1 MLRARFVLSMI
12 FLSLLALGPHNAAG
26 QNYPSRPIQIIG
38 PFPPGGGTDLVMRLM
53 GQKLNEALGQPVI
66 YDYRSGAAGNLGTA
80 LAAKAR
86 PDGYTLSMQSPP
98 FTVNP
103 LTMRNVG
110 YDPIKDFTPIIL
122 ATETAYVIVAH
133 PAGPARNI
141 RELIA
146 LGKANPNKLSFGT
159 SGTLAQLGGELLKK
173 MGGFNMTHIPY
184 RGAGPALID
193 LVGGHLDLSVTT
205 PTAPLPFIR
214 AGRLRVLAVASTARL
229 DILPQVPTVAES
241 GIPGF
246 EVSGWYGLLAPAG
259 TPKEIINRLNSELVR
274 ALALPEIKTR
284 LSQEAIKPVASTPEE
299 FAVYLGKETA
309 KWSRLITEI
318 GFKAPPE

>member
-1 MLRARFVLSMI
+1 M
-12 FLSLLALGPHNAAG
+12 
-26 QNYPSRPIQIIG
+26 
-38 PFPPGGGTDLVMRLM
+38 
-53 GQKLNEALGQPVI
+53 
-66 YDYRSGAAGNLGTA
+66 
-80 LAAKAR
+80 
-86 PDGYTLSMQSPP
+86 
-98 FTVNP
+98 
-103 LTMRNVG
+103 
-110 YDPIKDFTPIIL
+110 
-122 ATETAYVIVAH
+122 
-133 PAGPARNI
+133 
-141 RELIA
+141 
-146 LGKANPNKLSFGT
+146 
-159 SGTLAQLGGELLKK
+159 
-173 MGGFNMTHIPY
+173 
-184 RGAGPALID
+184 
-193 LVGGHLDLSVTT
+193 
-205 PTAPLPFIR
+205 
-214 AGRLRVLAVASTARL
+214 ASTARL